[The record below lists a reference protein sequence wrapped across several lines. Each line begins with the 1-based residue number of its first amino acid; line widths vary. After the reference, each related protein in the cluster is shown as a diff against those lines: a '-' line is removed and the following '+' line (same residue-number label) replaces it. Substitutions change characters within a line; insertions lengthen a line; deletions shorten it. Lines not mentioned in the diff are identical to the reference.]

1 MSNKHFEAADAL
13 RRASKLLESFKMAH
27 DALESIGSVEQ
38 AAKEA
43 QAAADKAKA
52 DVAALQAEL
61 AEAKKA
67 ATAERAKAK
76 KTQDDAEAK
85 AEAILSESKA
95 KAEAQA
101 AQSMEL
107 AKAGAESLIAAAQ
120 KQKQAL
126 NDECAKLA
134 DQKARLT
141 SDLSVMDAE
150 IAVKAKQV
158 KDLNDSLEKLKAKF
172 A

>member
-27 DALESIGSVEQ
+27 DAMESIGSIDQ

-43 QAAADKAKA
+43 EARAVKAKA
-52 DVAALQAEL
+52 EFEAWQKELEEARAAVRLERGKV
-61 AEAKKA
+61 KKA
-67 ATAERAKAK
+67 EEDAK
-76 KTQDDAEAK
+76 AK
-85 AEAILSESKA
+85 AEAILAEASA

-107 AKAGAESLIAAAQ
+107 AKAGAESLIASAQ

-126 NDECAKLA
+126 NDECAKLQ

-158 KDLNDSLEKLKAKF
+158 KDLTDALDKLKAKLS
-172 A
+172 

>member
-13 RRASKLLESFKMAH
+13 RRASKLLESFKLAH
-27 DALESIGSVEQ
+27 DAMESIGSIDQ

-43 QAAADKAKA
+43 EARAVKAKA
-52 DVAALQAEL
+52 EFEAWQKEL
-61 AEAKKA
+61 EEARIAVRLERGKVKKA
-67 ATAERAKAK
+67 EEDAKS
-76 KTQDDAEAK
+76 K
-85 AEAILSESKA
+85 AEAILSEAKA

-107 AKAGAESLIAAAQ
+107 AKAGVDAMIVAAEHQ
-120 KQKQAL
+120 KLAL
-126 NDECAKLA
+126 NDECHTLMQ
-134 DQKARLT
+134 QKARLT

-158 KDLNDSLEKLKAKF
+158 KDLTDALDKLKAKI